1 MAPQQTQVVRVG
13 QQRTNDANDDNVM
26 QHFSYKSRFGRLLRF
41 ERTYRSTLGLAL
53 GLFTA
58 AWAPLATAQLGQYAD
73 IDPERY
79 DTIAAQIVQSEA
91 ADASIVLDQIIDNLL
106 SQQGRFAPAL
116 VEPLGLK
123 GKALLALGD
132 NAGAID
138 YFDQAIHISR
148 IDQGLFTPQQV
159 ALVYQQAEGYRALG
173 DFKEALGREE
183 YAYQILVRNTAASSP
198 DILPGMLRLANSYL
212 DNYNYRAARALFTK
226 GLTLIAA
233 ADVDPAV
240 AVAFL
245 SGTAKTHLHERFPAA
260 FSGAGGSI
268 NVEFAPSIRQIDL
281 SREYNADAALTNH
294 NYALGKRALQQ
305 AVNIRRA
312 QLAALQPA
320 EEAPEVKEVT
330 EVIASKE
337 TKVAR
342 SAKVIAATPQIV
354 AATAA
359 LQKML
364 LDMADWHTMFASWR
378 QAAAFYNEVF
388 RLQDSLPETEQ
399 LDLSQPALLLSPR
412 VILPKPPSFT
422 DRLPQEVG
430 FVRLSLDVQKSG
442 RVRNMVTTEAFPDD
456 KMVFKVRKS
465 TRDAVFRPALA
476 NGDTIITPAYDFTY
490 QYPFFPSRAER
501 AAQEKA
507 NAEAVMQKDAAAQQ
521 EDEAAAQKERPEEAQ
536 TAASAEENSD
546 TTEPTTVGPI

>member
-1 MAPQQTQVVRVG
+1 MAPQQTQRVRVG
-13 QQRTNDANDDNVM
+13 QQRTNDSNDDNVM

-41 ERTYRSTLGLAL
+41 ERKYRSTLGLAL

-79 DTIAAQIVQSEA
+79 DTIAAQIEQSEA
-91 ADASIVLDQIIDNLL
+91 ADASIILDQIIDNLL

-260 FSGAGGSI
+260 FSGAGSSI
-268 NVEFAPSIRQIDL
+268 NAEFAPSIRQIDL

-330 EVIASKE
+330 EVIANKE
-337 TKVAR
+337 TNVAR

-388 RLQDSLPETEQ
+388 RLQDSLPEAEQ

-412 VILPKPPSFT
+412 VILPKPSSFT

-465 TRDAVFRPALA
+465 TREAVFRPALA

-490 QYPFFPSRAER
+490 QYPFLPSRAAR

>member
-1 MAPQQTQVVRVG
+1 MAQQQTQFGRVG

-26 QHFSYKSRFGRLLRF
+26 QHFSYKSKFGRLLRF
-41 ERTYRSTLGLAL
+41 ERKYRSTLGLAL
-53 GLFTA
+53 GLLA
-58 AWAPLATAQLGQYAD
+58 AVWAPLATAQLSQYAD
-73 IDPERY
+73 IGPERY
-79 DTIAAQIVQSEA
+79 DTIEAQIEQSEA
-91 ADASIVLDQIIDNLL
+91 ADASIILDQIIDNLL

-116 VEPLGLK
+116 VKPLGLK

-138 YFDQAIHISR
+138 YLDQAIHISR

-198 DILPGMLRLANSYL
+198 DILPGMLRLANTYL
-212 DNYNYRAARALFTK
+212 ENYNYRAARALFTK

-233 ADVDPAV
+233 ADADPAV

-245 SGTAKTHLHERFPAA
+245 SGTAKTHLLERFPAA

-268 NVEFAPSIRQIDL
+268 DAEFAPSIRQIDL
-281 SREYNADAALTNH
+281 SREYNADSALTNH

-312 QLAALQPA
+312 QLASLQPA
-320 EEAPEVKEVT
+320 DEAPEVKEAT
-330 EVIASKE
+330 AIKE
-337 TKVAR
+337 TNVGR
-342 SAKVIAATPQIV
+342 PAKVIVASPQIV

-364 LDMADWHTMFASWR
+364 VDMADWHTMFASWR
-378 QAAAFYNEVF
+378 QADALYNEVF

-399 LDLSQPALLLSPR
+399 LDLSQPVLLLSPR
-412 VILPKPPSFT
+412 VALPKPPSFT

-465 TRDAVFRPALA
+465 TREAIFRPALA
-476 NGDTIITPAYDFTY
+476 NGETIITPAYEFTY
-490 QYPFFPSRAER
+490 RYPFFPSRAAR

-507 NAEAVMQKDAAAQQ
+507 NAEALRQKIVAAQQ

-536 TAASAEENSD
+536 TAASAEENPD
-546 TTEPTTVGPI
+546 ATEPTTVGPI

>member
-1 MAPQQTQVVRVG
+1 MAPQQTLVVRVG

-41 ERTYRSTLGLAL
+41 ERKYRSTLGLAL

-58 AWAPLATAQLGQYAD
+58 TWAPLATAQLGQYAD

-79 DTIAAQIVQSEA
+79 DTIAAQIEQSEA
-91 ADASIVLDQIIDNLL
+91 ADASIILDQIIDNLL

-159 ALVYQQAEGYRALG
+159 TLVYQQAEAYRALG

-268 NVEFAPSIRQIDL
+268 NAEFAPSIRQIDL
-281 SREYNADAALTNH
+281 SREYNADSALTNH
-294 NYALGKRALQQ
+294 NFALGKRALQQ

-312 QLAALQPA
+312 QLAALQPT

-330 EVIASKE
+330 EVTANNE
-337 TKVAR
+337 TNVAR
-342 SAKVIAATPQIV
+342 PATDIAATPQIV

-378 QAAAFYNEVF
+378 QAAAFYTEVF

-412 VILPKPPSFT
+412 VTLPKPPSFT

-430 FVRLSLDVQKSG
+430 FVKLSLDVQKSG

-465 TRDAVFRPALA
+465 TREAVFRPALA
-476 NGDTIITPAYDFTY
+476 NGETIITPAYEFTY
-490 QYPFFPSRAER
+490 QYPFLPSRAAR

-521 EDEAAAQKERPEEAQ
+521 EDEAAAQKERSEEAQ
-536 TAASAEENSD
+536 TAASAEENPD
-546 TTEPTTVGPI
+546 ATEPTTVGPI